1 MPSHL
6 RSQSDEMRDY
16 TTHSGLRPYP
26 TEPQLFVPHP
36 HLSDEINRNICQS
49 EIEGGVY
56 LYHLPTGALLE
67 VETQNRHYLLE
78 SQGNG
83 KALIAGH
90 PEFCPRPVLVDIH
103 GSTWGGSMLK
113 MGFVGRGMRLEF
125 RHPAHGIIHTS
136 LIREIR
142 EIDAAARSR
151 TTRNWQAVAARHATL
166 RAA

>member
-1 MPSHL
+1 MPRPL
-6 RSQSDEMRDY
+6 RSQTAQMRDY
-16 TTHSGLRPYP
+16 TTDSYRI
-26 TEPQLFVPHP
+26 EPHLFVPHP
-36 HLSDEINRNICQS
+36 HLSDQINHNICQS
-49 EIEGGVY
+49 EIEGG
-56 LYHLPTGALLE
+56 LFLQHLPPGAVLE

-78 SQGNG
+78 NQGEG

-90 PEFCPRPVLVDIH
+90 PEFCPRPVLVDVH

-136 LIREIR
+136 LIQEIR

-151 TTRNWQAVAARHATL
+151 TTRSWQAATAGRAAL

>member
-1 MPSHL
+1 MPSDRWSHMG
-6 RSQSDEMRDY
+6 EMRDY
-16 TTHSGLRPYP
+16 ITDVGSRSHP
-26 TEPQLFVPHP
+26 TEPQLFIPHP

-49 EIEGGVY
+49 EIEGGVF
-56 LYHLPTGALLE
+56 LYHLPPGALLE

-78 SQGNG
+78 NRGNG

-90 PEFCPRPVLVDIH
+90 PEFCPRPVLVDVH

-136 LIREIR
+136 LIQEIR

-151 TTRNWQAVAARHATL
+151 TTRSWQAAAVRCATL